1 MKGVIK
7 MTVKT
12 ELERLKKQKEELEQ
26 DRRKLQEAL
35 KGLLSQETVLQRKGE
50 ELSPKKSSLAQ
61 TLQAKNQKEL
71 EEKQQEIA
79 VKRAEVE
86 ELMQELQEIQAGIDE
101 RENDPALYIQEQV
114 HLMVPQFLEWVA
126 KNKEAI
132 GYDIKRSFRVGGVT
146 RREVSINKVYY
157 YPIGN
162 MGIFE
167 DKQKTNEEPIVCSR
181 DFYFQQSCYVA
192 EVDEE
197 GNIIAKLTDWYTTY
211 ARNFIEVLLKELEA
225 SYNLGEELEL
235 TIISPDF
242 TLELV

>member
-12 ELERLKKQKEELEQ
+12 EFERLKKQKADLEEERRLEQKVLEEL
-26 DRRKLQEAL
+26 
-35 KGLLSQETVLQRKGE
+35 LSEETALQRKEE
-50 ELSPKKSSLAQ
+50 ELSQRKSPLAQ
-61 TLQAKNQKEL
+61 TLQAQNQKKL
-71 EEKQQEIA
+71 EAVQEKIYLKSLGIA
-79 VKRAEVE
+79 KVE
-86 ELMQELQEIQAGIDE
+86 QELQDTQAGIDA

-146 RREVSINKVYY
+146 RQEVSRYGEYY

-162 MGIFE
+162 MGIFADE
-167 DKQKTNEEPIVCSR
+167 QKTNEVPIICSN
-181 DFYFQQSCYVA
+181 DFYFRRSCYNTEQVA
-192 EVDEE
+192 YDSV
-197 GNIIAKLTDWYTTY
+197 IVKLTDWYTTY
-211 ARNFIEVLLKELEA
+211 ARDFTKALLEELET
-225 SYNLGEELEL
+225 SYDLGEELKL
-235 TIISPDF
+235 TIESPNF

>member
-1 MKGVIK
+1 

-12 ELERLKKQKEELEQ
+12 ELERLKKQKEKLEQ

-35 KGLLSQETVLQRKGE
+35 EGLLSQETVLQRKGE

-86 ELMQELQEIQAGIDE
+86 ELMQELQEIQDGIDE
-101 RENDPALYIQEQV
+101 RENDTTLYIQEQV

-126 KNKEAI
+126 KNKEDI
-132 GYDIKRSFRVGGVT
+132 GYDITRSFYVAGVVAWNNAYDVDCYT
-146 RREVSINKVYY
+146 GDV
-157 YPIGN
+157 
-162 MGIFE
+162 GIFDE
-167 DKQKTNEEPIVCSR
+167 GDYPAVETIVCSKN
-181 DFYFQQSCYVA
+181 FYFKQLRYQA
-192 EVDEE
+192 EE
-197 GNIIAKLTDWYTTY
+197 GDNGWNVKKTDWYAKYLDDFTK
-211 ARNFIEVLLKELEA
+211 ALLEELEA
-225 SYNLGEELEL
+225 SYNLGEELKL
-235 TIISPDF
+235 TIASPSF